1 MFANLTPTVR
11 TLLIANL
18 AVFAAQ
24 TFFGGQ
30 LFVPLELWPWHGNLL
45 YGIPPFEPW
54 QLVSYA
60 FLHSGFMH
68 LFFNMFALYMFGPE
82 VEQVLGAARFRIFY
96 LVCLVGAGLAQLVV
110 GATIQPSFQSTVGAS
125 GAIFGI
131 LLCYGH
137 ELPRRTLML
146 IFPPI
151 PMPAWLFVT
160 LYGALELF
168 YGVSG
173 REPGVAHFAH
183 LGGMAAGYA
192 LISTGARRARG
203 AGVTS

>member
-1 MFANLTPTVR
+1 MFTNLTPTVR
-11 TLLIANL
+11 ALLIANL

-24 TFFGGQ
+24 TFLGPDRFA
-30 LFVPLELWPWHGNLL
+30 PLELWPLHGDQL
-45 YGIPPFEPW
+45 YGVLPFEPW
-54 QLVSYA
+54 QLVSYG
-60 FLHSGFMH
+60 FLHAGFMH
-68 LFFNMFALYMFGPE
+68 LFANMFALYMFGPD
-82 VEQVLGAARFRIFY
+82 VEQLLGRARFRIFY
-96 LVCLVGAGLAQLVV
+96 FVCLLGAGIAQLVV
-110 GATIQPSFQSTVGAS
+110 GATIQLSPSGTIGAS

-131 LLCYGH
+131 LLCYGMAF
-137 ELPRRTLML
+137 PRRTLML

-160 LYGALELF
+160 LYGLLELF

-192 LISTGARRARG
+192 LILYWRMRSTRGRRF
-203 AGVTS
+203 

>member
-11 TLLIANL
+11 ALLIANL
-18 AVFAAQ
+18 AVFAVLTYYGAE
-24 TFFGGQ
+24 
-30 LFVPLELWPWHGNLL
+30 LFAPLALWPLHSDLPGGGL
-45 YGIPPFEPW
+45 PFEPW
-54 QLVSYA
+54 QLVSYG

-68 LFFNMFALYMFGPE
+68 LFANMFALYMFGPD
-82 VEQVLGAARFRIFY
+82 VERLLGSARFRVFY
-96 LVCLVGAGLAQLVV
+96 LVCLVGAGVAQLVV
-110 GATIQPSFQSTVGAS
+110 GAPIQPSPYPTLGAS

-131 LLCYGH
+131 LLCYGMAF
-137 ELPRRTLML
+137 PRRPLML

-160 LYGALELF
+160 LYGVLELF

-192 LISTGARRARG
+192 LILYWRARG
-203 AGVTS
+203 ARGRR

>member
-1 MFANLTPTVR
+1 MFTNLTGTVR
-11 TLLIANL
+11 ALLIANL

-24 TFFGGQ
+24 AFYGPE
-30 LFVPLELWPWHGNLL
+30 LFAPLELWPLHGDLL
-45 YGIPPFEPW
+45 SGALSFEPW
-54 QLVSYA
+54 QLVSYG
-60 FLHSGFMH
+60 FLHFQLWH
-68 LFFNMFALYMFGPE
+68 LFANMFALYMFGPD
-82 VEQVLGAARFRIFY
+82 VERLLGSARFRVFY
-96 LVCLVGAGLAQLVV
+96 LVCLVGAAVTQLAVS
-110 GATIQPSFQSTVGAS
+110 ATIQPSPYPTLGAS

-131 LLCYGH
+131 LLCYGMGF
-137 ELPRRTLML
+137 PRRTLML

-160 LYGALELF
+160 LYGVLELF

-192 LISTGARRARG
+192 LILYWRARG
-203 AGVTS
+203 ARGRR